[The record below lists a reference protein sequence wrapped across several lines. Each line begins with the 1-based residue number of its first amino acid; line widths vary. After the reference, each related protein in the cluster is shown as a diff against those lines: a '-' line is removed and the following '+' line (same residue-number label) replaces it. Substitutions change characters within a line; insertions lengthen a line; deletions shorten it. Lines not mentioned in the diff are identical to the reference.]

1 MCEPI
6 SLGIATAASAGMGAI
21 GSHQSASAQANAAN
35 SAAKSN
41 YKYQLKVREQNW
53 DRTRHV
59 YNRQL
64 METASQID
72 QNELASQRAYA
83 GEQRRLNDVY
93 KSMSFKNQTRLMKL
107 LSEQGKYAARGRT
120 GKSSQRA
127 ANAANR
133 VAGMSMAADQETLM
147 GASTALRNRNDSIRN
162 QLLSANNKAYSQVAT
177 APQPD
182 VAPPPPVMQSGP
194 SGLSLAG
201 NLIGAGVS
209 GYNAGVELEKYQA
222 KLPGE

>member
-1 MCEPI
+1 
-6 SLGIATAASAGMGAI
+6 MGAI
-21 GSHQSASAQANAAN
+21 GSHQSASAQADAANAA
-35 SAAKSN
+35 ARSN
-41 YKYQLKVREQNW
+41 YKYQLKVRERAW

-59 YNRQL
+59 YSRQL
-64 METASQID
+64 MDTEKQID

-83 GEQRRLNDVY
+83 GEQRRLNDAY
-93 KSMSFKNQTRLMKL
+93 KSMSFKNQSRLMKL

-133 VAGMSMAADQETLM
+133 MAGMSMAADQETLM
-147 GASTALRNRNDSIRN
+147 GATTSFKNRNDSIRN
-162 QLLSANNKAYSQVAT
+162 QLLSANNQAYSRVAT

-194 SGLSLAG
+194 SGLGLAS
-201 NLIGAGVS
+201 NLIGAGIS
-209 GYNAGVELEKYQA
+209 GYNAGMELKNYQA

>member
-6 SLGIATAASAGMGAI
+6 SLGIATAASGAMGAI

-93 KSMSFKNQTRLMKL
+93 KSMSFKNQTSLMKL

-209 GYNAGVELEKYQA
+209 GYNAGVELEKYQP